1 MQQQKS
7 RWYKLLAVVALVMS
21 TSAVMAQTSSINAFS
36 PYTMYG
42 IGEINTP
49 GSLQI
54 RSMGGAGVA
63 MRQVGTINLLNPASH
78 SLVSR
83 KSFMLD
89 FGMEGQNYY
98 NYQTAEGV
106 DKKSAYNSFNIREFA
121 FLMPLH
127 KNLGLAFSVTPYS
140 SVGYRMTYDH
150 HYDPN
155 DPVWGNV
162 GRVNYAYQGEGDVTE
177 VKLGLGYELFKG
189 FSVGVA
195 AQYYWG
201 DIDRTFSMYPVSIVG
216 GGAHGQVVGESQY
229 AISRFKGQLGVQW
242 NAIQTQKRML
252 TFGATYDLGGDLK
265 PEVSTEIYT
274 DDLYSTTVQGDT
286 THLEMRLPRQLA
298 VGVSYQ
304 TSKWLLSADYARQ
317 DWSSNGRTELTG
329 ANPVSGASMR
339 VAYVD
344 THTIKLGAEF
354 TPGRYDVRRF
364 WNRWSYRAGLRFGQ
378 HNQSFDGKKLDEM
391 AATLGMRIP
400 FKFMGVSSV
409 DLGVEYGRRGYN
421 IAKSAGLV
429 RQEYFKFSIGFTL
442 FASATENHE
451 YWFMRPKYD

>member
-1 MQQQKS
+1 MQQLKS
-7 RWYKLLAVVALVMS
+7 RWYKLLAVVAVVFL
-21 TSAVMAQTSSINAFS
+21 TTNALAQTSSINAFS

-49 GSLQI
+49 GTLQI

-63 MRQVGTINLLNPASH
+63 MRQVGAINLLNPASF

-98 NYQTAEGV
+98 NKQTAEGV
-106 DKKSAYNSFNIREFA
+106 AKKSAYNSFNIREFA
-121 FLMPLH
+121 FLMPLY

-140 SVGYRMTYDH
+140 SVGYRMNYDH

-162 GRVNYAYQGEGDVTE
+162 GRVNYSYQGEGDVTE
-177 VKLGLGYELFKG
+177 VKLGLGYELFKN
-189 FSVGVA
+189 FSLGVA

-216 GGAHGQVVGESQY
+216 GSSHGQVVGESQY
-229 AISRFKGQLGVQW
+229 AISRIKGQVGFQW
-242 NAIQTQKRML
+242 NVLETSRRLL
-252 TFGATYDLGGDLK
+252 TIGATYDLGGDLS
-265 PEVSTEIYT
+265 PEVSTDIYAN
-274 DDLYSTTVQGDT
+274 DLYNTTVQGDT
-286 THLEMRLPRQLA
+286 THLEMRLPRQVA

-304 TSKWLLSADYARQ
+304 TSQWLLSADYVYQ
-317 DWSSNGRTELTG
+317 DWASNGRTELTG
-329 ANPVSGASMR
+329 ANAVTGASMQVR
-339 VAYVD
+339 YVD
-344 THTIKLGAEF
+344 THMLRFGVEL

-364 WNRWSYRAGLRFGQ
+364 WKRWSYRAGLRFGT
-378 HNQSFDGKKLDEM
+378 HNQSFDGQKLNEM
-391 AATLGMRIP
+391 AATLGMRVP

-421 IAKSAGLV
+421 VAERVGLV
-429 RQEYFKFSIGFTL
+429 RQEYFKFAIGFTL